1 MKALGTLLIAFAL
14 LASTDSFAQGS
25 RPYRDGPV
33 TQVSFIRVKPGQFD
47 TYMKYLGGPY
57 RTQMEANQKAGLVI
71 AWKVFAPVDVRSPQD
86 PNVILTVTYPNL
98 ATLDKTD
105 EFDAVL
111 ANIGTTIEAANKGFA
126 DRGTMREALGTQLMR
141 EVILK

>member
-14 LASTDSFAQGS
+14 LATTEALAQGS
-25 RPYRDGPV
+25 RPYKDGPV

-57 RTQMEANQKAGLVI
+57 RTQMEASQKAGLVI
-71 AWKVFAPVDVRSPQD
+71 AWKVFSVDPRTAQD
-86 PNVILTVTYPNL
+86 PNVILTVTYPNM

-111 ANIGTTIEAANKGFA
+111 ANVGTTIEAANKGFA
-126 DRGTMREALGTQLMR
+126 DRSTMREAIGTQLMR

>member
-14 LASTDSFAQGS
+14 LAATEAFAQGS
-25 RPYRDGPV
+25 RPYKDGPV

-47 TYMKYLGGPY
+47 IYMKYLAGPY
-57 RTQMEANQKAGLVI
+57 RTQMEASQKAGLVI
-71 AWKVFAPVDVRSPQD
+71 AWKVFSVDPRTAQD
-86 PNVILTVTYPNL
+86 PNVILTVTYPNM
-98 ATLDKTD
+98 ATLDKTE

-111 ANIGTTIEAANKGFA
+111 ANVGTTIEAANKGFA
-126 DRGTMREALGTQLMR
+126 DRSTMREAIGTQLMR

>member
-1 MKALGTLLIAFAL
+1 MKALGTLFMAFAL
-14 LASTDSFAQGS
+14 LATAEAFAQGS
-25 RPYRDGPV
+25 RPYKDGPV

-47 TYMKYLGGPY
+47 IYMKYLAGPY
-57 RTQMEANQKAGLVI
+57 RTQMEASKKAGLVVGYKI
-71 AWKVFAPVDVRSPQD
+71 FSVDPRTAQD
-86 PNVILTVTYPNL
+86 PNVILAVTYPNM

-111 ANIGTTIEAANKGFA
+111 TTVGTTIEAQNKAFA
-126 DRGTMREALGTQLMR
+126 DRSSMREAIGTQLMR